1 MARFGRSYPVRRIYA
16 PPFVPPV
23 LYDATG
29 AGQSAA
35 SGNLSWSHTI
45 GTGATAV
52 LVGLTSAGASPTA
65 KVGATSMTSLATI
78 VVATGDRIRVF
89 GLLNPPTGTQT
100 ITVTTPGNT
109 SGANSVSYKNVT
121 SFGTGVTASGSG
133 TGASQTVSSA
143 AGQMV
148 FQMFGSDGSSLGDDI
163 TSYNQTKRWG
173 ADLSI
178 SFPALIG
185 DAVGVPSVNFTATA
199 PGASNWAGIAVP
211 LIH

>member
-1 MARFGRSYPVRRIYA
+1 MARFGRAYPVQRIYA
-16 PPFVPPV
+16 PPFIPPV

-52 LVGLTSAGASPTA
+52 LVGLTGAGTSPTA

-78 VVATGDRIRVF
+78 VVATGIRIRVF

-109 SGANSVSYKNVT
+109 SGANSVSYNNVT
-121 SFGTGVTASGSG
+121 SFGTGVTASGTG
-133 TGASQTVSSA
+133 TSASQTVSSGA
-143 AGQMV
+143 RQMV
-148 FQMFGSDGSSLGDDI
+148 FQMFGSDGAVLGDNF
-163 TSYNQTKRWG
+163 TLYNKTQRWN
-173 ADLSI
+173 DDVNE
-178 SFPALIG
+178 FPIVIG
-185 DAVGVPSVNFTATA
+185 DAAGAASVNFTATA
-199 PGASNWAGIAVP
+199 PGAANWAGIAVP